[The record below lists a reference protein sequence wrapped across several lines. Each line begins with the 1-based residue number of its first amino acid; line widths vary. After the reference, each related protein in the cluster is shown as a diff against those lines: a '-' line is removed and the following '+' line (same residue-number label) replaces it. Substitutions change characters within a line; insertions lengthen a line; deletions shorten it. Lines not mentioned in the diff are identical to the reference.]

1 MITFIASKSAKL
13 SKTILKEYSEIS
25 YTVIMKL
32 IRNKD
37 VKING
42 ERVNKDVEIC
52 SGDKIEIY
60 YKLPEK
66 LYYTQIFCDDNV
78 LVINKESGVLSEEVF
93 DKIKS
98 VYKSAKFVHRL
109 DRNTSGLMIFALNEK
124 AENELL
130 LGFKNHDFIKTYTAV
145 VKGVLKEKKATLTA
159 YLVKDKNA
167 SSVKIYDNRVKS
179 SVMIKT
185 GYEVISESQETSTLK
200 VRLYTGK
207 THQIRAHLAHVGYP
221 LLGDEKYGDTA
232 FNKKYKTKK
241 QSLVSSSLTLYF
253 MSTSPLYYLNGKTF
267 NLEN

>member
-1 MITFIASKSAKL
+1 MISFIAKKQAKL
-13 SKTILKEYSEIS
+13 SKTVLKEYSEIS

-42 ERVNKDVEIC
+42 ERVNKDVEIF

-60 YKLPEK
+60 YNLPEK
-66 LYYTQIFCDDNV
+66 FFYTQIFCDENV
-78 LVINKESGVLSEEVF
+78 LVVNKASGVLSEEVF

-98 VYKSAKFVHRL
+98 AYKSAKFVHRL
-109 DRNTSGLMIFALNEK
+109 DRNTSGLMIFALNEN
-124 AENELL
+124 AEKELL

-167 SSVKIYDNRVKS
+167 STVKIFGSKIKNS
-179 SVMIKT
+179 AMIKT
-185 GYEVISESQETSTLK
+185 GYEVISENQDTSTLK

-207 THQIRAHLAHVGYP
+207 THQIRAHLAYIGHP
-221 LLGDEKYGDTA
+221 LLGDEKYGDSA

-253 MSTSPLYYLNGKTF
+253 SKTSTLYYLNGKTF

>member
-1 MITFIASKSAKL
+1 
-13 SKTILKEYSEIS
+13 
-25 YTVIMKL
+25 
-32 IRNKD
+32 
-37 VKING
+37 
-42 ERVNKDVEIC
+42 
-52 SGDKIEIY
+52 
-60 YKLPEK
+60 
-66 LYYTQIFCDDNV
+66 
-78 LVINKESGVLSEEVF
+78 
-93 DKIKS
+93 
-98 VYKSAKFVHRL
+98 
-109 DRNTSGLMIFALNEK
+109 MIFALNEK

-167 SSVKIYDNRVKS
+167 SSVKIYDSKVKN

-253 MSTSPLYYLNGKTF
+253 KSTSPLYYLNGKTF